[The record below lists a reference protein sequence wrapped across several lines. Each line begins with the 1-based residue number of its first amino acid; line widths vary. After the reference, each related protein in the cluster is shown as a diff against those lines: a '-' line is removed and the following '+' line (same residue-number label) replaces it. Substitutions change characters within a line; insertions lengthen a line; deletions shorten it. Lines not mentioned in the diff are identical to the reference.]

1 MRENVLKQVRQRN
14 KFNCHYHC
22 VVISVGAALVVLSWS
37 TWPFVLTARH
47 VLSVFVVYTPPL
59 LLSCLIILPPH
70 MHSRYLPCIMPWCL
84 LSCVSPLCV
93 ILKLRSS
100 CCLLCNLTR
109 VSFCLLV
116 LVLSV
121 WRSCFCNPYFSFF
134 TCLLLLDSGQL
145 SALAFLCPYAHLFTV
160 IPPNSSLLTP
170 GASSGFQQRL
180 SISWSNLRAVQV
192 DYLLANYPI
201 RLIFLGLSMFLFFS
215 LFQYIFA
222 FIPLLLDPVLVSD
235 IL

>member
-1 MRENVLKQVRQRN
+1 MQFNSRVDLTDPSVRENVLKQVRQRN

-70 MHSRYLPCIMPWCL
+70 MHSHYLPFIMPWCL

-93 ILKLRSS
+93 ILKLRLS

-121 WRSCFCNPYFSFF
+121 WYFCFSNPSFF
-134 TCLLLLDSGQL
+134 FTRLLLLDSGEL

-160 IPPNSSLLTP
+160 IPPDSSILW
-170 GASSGFQQRL
+170 
-180 SISWSNLRAVQV
+180 ISAATV
-192 DYLLANYPI
+192 YCLLATALP
-201 RLIFLGLSMFLFFS
+201 R
-215 LFQYIFA
+215 
-222 FIPLLLDPVLVSD
+222 
-235 IL
+235 